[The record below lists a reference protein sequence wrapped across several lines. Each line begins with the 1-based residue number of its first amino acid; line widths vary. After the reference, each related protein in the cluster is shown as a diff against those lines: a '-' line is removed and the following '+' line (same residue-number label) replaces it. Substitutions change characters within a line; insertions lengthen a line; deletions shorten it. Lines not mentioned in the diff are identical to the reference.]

1 MILAIIGAGRIGLAV
16 KKLLKDDF
24 DIKIGDT
31 RVAAET
37 HGISGIDFID
47 ATDLKM
53 LSSYLDYSDVVLSAV
68 NYKFSRDI
76 LQLAL
81 KKGKHYVDLTEDV
94 ETTKWIQEFTI
105 QEQNVS
111 VIPQCGLAPGAINII
126 GGHLARQFEKPMS
139 LKLRVG
145 ALPLYSANRM
155 SYYLSWNTAGLLNEY
170 VNMCDAIVNRG
181 RIKVKP
187 LEGVEKIIIDGI
199 EYEAF
204 NTSGGVGTLT
214 DTYWL
219 KINELDY
226 KTIRYPGHVD
236 YLRFMFEDLGLKGRI
251 DLANEIFNQNVP
263 TTTDDV
269 VIFFVKATG
278 YNNGNLT
285 EKNWVCKIYGK
296 DGLTAIERATA
307 SGVAEVLCML
317 KDKKLKSGF
326 VKQEDIPFETFING
340 RFGKIYI
347 DEFPEYL
354 KINQKV
360 A

>member
-16 KKLLKDDF
+16 KKLLKDNF
-24 DIKIGDT
+24 KIKICDT
-31 RVAAET
+31 KVAAET
-37 HGISGIDFID
+37 AGISGIDFID
-47 ATDLKM
+47 ASDLKM

-76 LQLAL
+76 VQLAL
-81 KKGKHYVDLTEDV
+81 KKGKHYIDLTEDV
-94 ETTKWIQEFTI
+94 GTTKWIQEFTM
-105 QEQNVS
+105 QEQRVS

-126 GGHLARQFEKPMS
+126 GGYLARQFEKPVS

-170 VNMCDAIVNRG
+170 VNMCDAIVD
-181 RIKVKP
+181 RIRLKVKP
-187 LEGVEKIIIDGI
+187 LEGVEKIIIDGT

-214 DTYWL
+214 DTFWL

-236 YLRFMFEDLGLKGRI
+236 YLRFMFEDLGLKNNME
-251 DLANEIFNQNVP
+251 LANDIFNQNVP

-278 YNNGNLT
+278 YNNGDLT

-296 DGLTAIERATA
+296 DGMTAIERATA

-326 VKQEDIPFETFING
+326 VKQEDIPFDDFING
-340 RFGKIYI
+340 KFGAIYQTI
-347 DEFPEYL
+347 
-354 KINQKV
+354 
-360 A
+360 

>member
-1 MILAIIGAGRIGLAV
+1 MRLVIIGAGRIGLAV
-16 KKLLKDDF
+16 RKLLKDDF

-37 HGISGIDFID
+37 HGISGIDFVD
-47 ATDLKM
+47 ASDLKM

-170 VNMCDAIVNRG
+170 VNMCDAIVDSG

-236 YLRFMFEDLGLKGRI
+236 YLRFMFEDLGLKNRI

-263 TTTDDV
+263 MTTDDV

-278 YNNGNLT
+278 YNNGDLT

-296 DGLTAIERATA
+296 DGMTAIERATA

-340 RFGKIYI
+340 KFGEIYGTT
-347 DEFPEYL
+347 
-354 KINQKV
+354 
-360 A
+360 

>member
-37 HGISGIDFID
+37 HGISGIDFVD
-47 ATDLKM
+47 ASDLKM

-105 QEQNVS
+105 QEQTVS
-111 VIPQCGLAPGAINII
+111 IIPQCGLAPGAINII
-126 GGHLARQFEKPMS
+126 GGHLASQFEKPVS

-170 VNMCDAIVNRG
+170 VNMCDAIVDRT
-181 RIKVKP
+181 RMKVKP
-187 LEGVEKIIIDGI
+187 LEGVEKIIIDGT

-219 KINELDY
+219 KINNLDY

-236 YLRFMFEDLGLKGRI
+236 YLRFMFEDLGLKNNI
-251 DLANEIFNQNVP
+251 ELANDIFNQNVP

-278 YNNGNLT
+278 YNNGDLT

-296 DGLTAIERATA
+296 DGMTAIERATA

-317 KDKKLKSGF
+317 KDEKLKPGF

-340 RFGKIYI
+340 KFGAIYGTTL
-347 DEFPEYL
+347 E
-354 KINQKV
+354 Q
-360 A
+360 

>member
-37 HGISGIDFID
+37 HGISGIDFVD
-47 ATDLKM
+47 ASDLKM

-105 QEQNVS
+105 QEQTVS
-111 VIPQCGLAPGAINII
+111 IIPQCGLAPGAINII
-126 GGHLARQFEKPMS
+126 GGHLASQFEKPVS

-170 VNMCDAIVNRG
+170 VNMCDAIVDRT
-181 RIKVKP
+181 RMKVKP
-187 LEGVEKIIIDGI
+187 LEGVEKIIIDGT

-219 KINELDY
+219 KINNLDY

-236 YLRFMFEDLGLKGRI
+236 YLRFMFEDLGLKNNI
-251 DLANEIFNQNVP
+251 ELANDIFNQNVP

-278 YNNGNLT
+278 YNNGDLT

-296 DGLTAIERATA
+296 DGMTAIERATA

-317 KDKKLKSGF
+317 KDEKLKPGF

-340 RFGKIYI
+340 KFGAIYGTKL
-347 DEFPEYL
+347 E
-354 KINQKV
+354 Q
-360 A
+360 

>member
-16 KKLLKDDF
+16 EKLLKDDF
-24 DIKIGDT
+24 EIKMCDT

-37 HGISGIDFID
+37 YGTTLPIIDFVD
-47 ATDLKM
+47 ASDTKM
-53 LSSYLDYSDVVLSAV
+53 LSSFLDHSDIVLSAV
-68 NYKFSRDI
+68 NYKFSKDI

-94 ETTKWIQEFTI
+94 ETTKWIQGFTV
-105 QEQNVS
+105 QEKSIS

-126 GGHLARQFEKPMS
+126 GGHLARQFEKPVS

-170 VNMCDAIVNRG
+170 VNPCDAIVDRG
-181 RIKVKP
+181 KIKVKP
-187 LEGVEKIIIDGI
+187 LEGVEKIIIDGT

-204 NTSGGVGTLT
+204 NTSGGVGTLAE
-214 DTYWL
+214 TYWL

-236 YLRFMFEDLGLKGRI
+236 YLRFMFEDLGLKNNME
-251 DLANEIFNQNVP
+251 LANNIFNQNVP

-269 VIFFVKATG
+269 VVFFAKATG
-278 YNNGNLT
+278 YNNGALT

-326 VKQEDIPFETFING
+326 VKQEEIPFDDFING
-340 RFGKIYI
+340 KFGAIYQTI
-347 DEFPEYL
+347 
-354 KINQKV
+354 
-360 A
+360 

>member
-1 MILAIIGAGRIGLAV
+1 MRLVIIGAGRIGLAV

-24 DIKIGDT
+24 DIKMGDT

-37 HGISGIDFID
+37 HGISGIDFVD

-170 VNMCDAIVNRG
+170 VNMCDAIVDRG

-236 YLRFMFEDLGLKGRI
+236 YLRFMFEDLGLKNNI
-251 DLANEIFNQNVP
+251 ELANDIFNQNVP

-278 YNNGNLT
+278 YNNGDLT

-296 DGLTAIERATA
+296 DGMTAIERATA

-317 KDKKLKSGF
+317 KDKKLKPGF
-326 VKQEDIPFETFING
+326 VKQEDVPFEPFING
-340 RFGKIYI
+340 KFGAIYGTKL
-347 DEFPEYL
+347 E
-354 KINQKV
+354 Q
-360 A
+360 

>member
-1 MILAIIGAGRIGLAV
+1 VILAIIGAGRIGLAV
-16 KKLLKDDF
+16 KQLLKDDF
-24 DIKIGDT
+24 EIKICDT
-31 RVAAET
+31 RVAGET
-37 HGISGIDFID
+37 AGISGIDFVD
-47 ATDLKM
+47 ASNLEM
-53 LSSYLDYSDVVLSAV
+53 LGSFLNRSDVVLSAT
-68 NYKFSRDI
+68 NYKLNKDI

-94 ETTKWIQEFTI
+94 ETTKWIQEFTM
-105 QEQNVS
+105 QEQSVS

-126 GGHLARQFEKPMS
+126 GGHLARQFENLVS

-145 ALPLYSANRM
+145 ALPLYPANRM
-155 SYYLSWNTAGLLNEY
+155 SYYLSWNTVGLLNEY
-170 VNMCDAIVNRG
+170 VNMCDAIVNR
-181 RIKVKP
+181 IQMKVKP
-187 LEGVEKIIIDGI
+187 LEGVEKIIIDGT

-236 YLRFMFEDLGLKGRI
+236 YLRFMFEDLGLKHNI
-251 DLANEIFNQNVP
+251 ELASDIFNQNVP

-278 YNNGNLT
+278 YNNGDLT

-296 DGLTAIERATA
+296 DGMTAIERATA

-340 RFGKIYI
+340 KFGAIY
-347 DEFPEYL
+347 
-354 KINQKV
+354 KV
-360 A
+360 Q

>member
-16 KKLLKDDF
+16 KKLLKDNF
-24 DIKIGDT
+24 KIKICDT
-31 RVAAET
+31 KVAAET
-37 HGISGIDFID
+37 AGISGIDFID
-47 ATDLKM
+47 ASDLKM

-76 LQLAL
+76 VQLAL
-81 KKGKHYVDLTEDV
+81 KKGKHYIDLTEDV
-94 ETTKWIQEFTI
+94 GTTKWIQEFTM
-105 QEQNVS
+105 QEQRVS

-126 GGHLARQFEKPMS
+126 GGYLARQFEKPVS

-170 VNMCDAIVNRG
+170 VNMCDAIVD
-181 RIKVKP
+181 RIRLKVKP
-187 LEGVEKIIIDGI
+187 LEGVEKIIIDGT

-214 DTYWL
+214 DTFWL

-236 YLRFMFEDLGLKGRI
+236 YLCFMFEDLGLKNNME
-251 DLANEIFNQNVP
+251 LANDIFNQNVP

-278 YNNGNLT
+278 YNNGDLT

-296 DGLTAIERATA
+296 DGMTAIERATA

-326 VKQEDIPFETFING
+326 VKQEDIPFDDFING
-340 RFGKIYI
+340 KFGAIYQTI
-347 DEFPEYL
+347 
-354 KINQKV
+354 
-360 A
+360 

>member
-1 MILAIIGAGRIGLAV
+1 
-16 KKLLKDDF
+16 
-24 DIKIGDT
+24 
-31 RVAAET
+31 
-37 HGISGIDFID
+37 
-47 ATDLKM
+47 M
-53 LSSYLDYSDVVLSAV
+53 LSQYLDYSDIVLSAV
-68 NYKFSRDI
+68 NYKLNKDI

-81 KKGKHYVDLTEDV
+81 KKKKHYVDLTEDV
-94 ETTKWIQEFTI
+94 DTTTWIREWTKT
-105 QEQNVS
+105 EVNPNTDNKAS

-126 GGHLARQFEKPMS
+126 GGHLARQFENPVS

-170 VNMCDAIVNRG
+170 VNLCDAIVDRI

-187 LEGVEKIIIDGI
+187 LEGVEKIIIDGT

-214 DTYWL
+214 DTFWL

-236 YLRFMFEDLGLKGRI
+236 YLRFMFEDLGLKNNME
-251 DLANEIFNQNVP
+251 LANDIFNQNVP

-278 YNNGNLT
+278 YNNGDLT

-317 KDKKLKSGF
+317 KDKKLNPGF
-326 VKQEDIPFETFING
+326 VKQEDIPFDDFING
-340 RFGKIYI
+340 KFGAIYQTI
-347 DEFPEYL
+347 
-354 KINQKV
+354 
-360 A
+360 

>member
-1 MILAIIGAGRIGLAV
+1 VFLSNNQPNSEKKMRLAIIGAGRIGLAV
-16 KKLLKDDF
+16 KQLLQDDF
-24 DIKIGDT
+24 EIQICDT
-31 RVAAET
+31 RVAADT
-37 HGISGIDFID
+37 AGISGIDWID
-47 ATDLKM
+47 ASDTKM
-53 LSSYLDYSDVVLSAV
+53 LSQYLDYSDVVLSAT
-68 NYKFSRDI
+68 NFKLNKNI

-81 KKGKHYVDLTEDV
+81 KKGKHYIDLTEDV
-94 ETTKWIQEFTI
+94 NTTNWIQEHSKDAS
-105 QEQNVS
+105 VS

-126 GGHLARQFEKPMS
+126 GGHLASQFEKLVS

-145 ALPLYSANRM
+145 ALPLYPANRM

-170 VNMCDAIVNRG
+170 VNLCDAIVDGTRM
-181 RIKVKP
+181 KVKP

-236 YLRFMFEDLGLKGRI
+236 YLRFMFEDLGLKNNI
-251 DLANEIFNQNVP
+251 ELANNIFNQNVP

-278 YNNGNLT
+278 YNNGNIT
-285 EKNWVCKIYGK
+285 EKNWVCKIYSK

-326 VKQEDIPFETFING
+326 VKQEDVPFNDFING
-340 RFGKIYI
+340 KFGAIYKTI
-347 DEFPEYL
+347 
-354 KINQKV
+354 
-360 A
+360 

>member
-1 MILAIIGAGRIGLAV
+1 VILAIIGAGRIGLAV
-16 KKLLKDDF
+16 EKLLKDDF
-24 DIKIGDT
+24 EIKMCDT

-37 HGISGIDFID
+37 YGTTLPVIDFVD
-47 ATDLKM
+47 ASDTKM
-53 LSSYLDYSDVVLSAV
+53 LSSFLDYSDVILSAT
-68 NYKFSRDI
+68 NYKFNRDI

-94 ETTKWIQEFTI
+94 ATTNWIREYAKDSS
-105 QEQNVS
+105 VS

-126 GGHLARQFEKPMS
+126 GGHLASQFEKPVS

-145 ALPLYSANRM
+145 ALPLYPTNRM

-170 VNMCDAIVNRG
+170 VNMCDAIVDKG
-181 RIKVKP
+181 KAKVKP
-187 LEGVEKIIIDGI
+187 LEDLEKIIIDGI

-236 YLRFMFEDLGLKGRI
+236 YLRFMFEDLGLKNNI
-251 DLANEIFNQNVP
+251 ELANDIFNQNVP

-278 YNNGNLT
+278 YNNEDLV

-296 DGLTAIERATA
+296 DGMTAIERATA

-317 KDKKLKSGF
+317 KDNKLSTGF
-326 VKQEDIPFETFING
+326 VKQEDIPFDDFING
-340 RFGKIYI
+340 KFGAIYQTI
-347 DEFPEYL
+347 
-354 KINQKV
+354 
-360 A
+360 

>member
-16 KKLLKDDF
+16 EKLLKDDF
-24 DIKIGDT
+24 EIRMCDT

-37 HGISGIDFID
+37 YGTKLPIIDFID
-47 ATDLKM
+47 ASNLEM
-53 LSSYLDYSDVVLSAV
+53 LGSFLNHSDVVLSAV

-76 LQLAL
+76 VQLAL

-94 ETTKWIQEFTI
+94 ETTKWIQGFTV
-105 QEQNVS
+105 QEESVS

-126 GGHLARQFEKPMS
+126 GGHLARQFEKPVS

-170 VNMCDAIVNRG
+170 VNPCDAIVDKG
-181 RIKVKP
+181 KIKVKP
-187 LEGVEKIIIDGI
+187 LEGVEKIIIDGT

-214 DTYWL
+214 ETFWL

-236 YLRFMFEDLGLKGRI
+236 YLRFMFEDLGLKNNME
-251 DLANEIFNQNVP
+251 LANNIFNQNVP

-278 YNNGNLT
+278 YNNGDLT

-296 DGLTAIERATA
+296 DGMTAIERATA

-326 VKQEDIPFETFING
+326 VKQEDIPFETFIKG
-340 RFGKIYI
+340 KFGEIYGTT
-347 DEFPEYL
+347 
-354 KINQKV
+354 
-360 A
+360 

>member
-1 MILAIIGAGRIGLAV
+1 MRLVIIGAGRIGLAV

-24 DIKIGDT
+24 VIKIGDT
-31 RVAAET
+31 RVAADT
-37 HGISGIDFID
+37 HGISGIDFVD

-53 LSSYLDYSDVVLSAV
+53 LSSYLDGYDVVLSAI
-68 NYKFSRDI
+68 NYKFNKDI

-81 KKGKHYVDLTEDV
+81 KKKMHYVDLTEDV
-94 ETTKWIQEFTI
+94 DTTTWIREWTKT
-105 QEQNVS
+105 EVNPNTDNKAS

-126 GGHLARQFEKPMS
+126 GGHLASQFEKPIS

-170 VNMCDAIVNRG
+170 VNLCDAIVDRIQ
-181 RIKVKP
+181 IKVKP

-219 KINELDY
+219 QIDELDY

-236 YLRFMFEDLGLKGRI
+236 YLRFMFEDLGLKKRI
-251 DLANEIFNQNVP
+251 DLANDIFNQNVP

-278 YNNGNLT
+278 YNNGDLT

-296 DGLTAIERATA
+296 DGMTAIERATA

-317 KDKKLKSGF
+317 KDNKLKPGF

-340 RFGKIYI
+340 KFGAIYGTKL
-347 DEFPEYL
+347 E
-354 KINQKV
+354 Q
-360 A
+360 

>member
-37 HGISGIDFID
+37 HGISGIDFVD
-47 ATDLKM
+47 ASDLKM

-170 VNMCDAIVNRG
+170 VNMCDAIVDSG

-263 TTTDDV
+263 MTTDDV

-296 DGLTAIERATA
+296 DGMTAIERATA

>member
-16 KKLLKDDF
+16 KQLLNDDF
-24 DIKIGDT
+24 EIKICDT
-31 RVAAET
+31 RVAADT
-37 HGISGIDFID
+37 AGISGIDWID
-47 ATDLKM
+47 ASDTKM
-53 LSSYLDYSDVVLSAV
+53 LSQYLDYSDVVLSAT
-68 NYKFSRDI
+68 NFKLNKSI

-94 ETTKWIQEFTI
+94 DTTNWIQEYSKDVS
-105 QEQNVS
+105 VS

-126 GGHLARQFEKPMS
+126 GGHLASQFENLVS

-145 ALPLYSANRM
+145 ALPLYPANRM
-155 SYYLSWNTAGLLNEY
+155 SYYLSWNTVGLLNEY
-170 VNMCDAIVNRG
+170 VNMCDAIVDR
-181 RIKVKP
+181 RQIKVKP
-187 LEGVEKIIIDGI
+187 LEGLEKIIIDGT

-236 YLRFMFEDLGLKGRI
+236 YLRFMFEDLGLKHNME
-251 DLANEIFNQNVP
+251 LASDIFNQNVP

-278 YNNGNLT
+278 YNNGDLT

-317 KDKKLKSGF
+317 KDEKLKPGF

-340 RFGKIYI
+340 KFGEIYGTKL
-347 DEFPEYL
+347 E
-354 KINQKV
+354 Q
-360 A
+360 

>member
-1 MILAIIGAGRIGLAV
+1 MRLVIIGAGRIGLAV

-24 DIKIGDT
+24 VIKIGDT
-31 RVAAET
+31 RVAADT
-37 HGISGIDFID
+37 HGISGIDFVD

-53 LSSYLDYSDVVLSAV
+53 LSSYLDGYDVVLSAI
-68 NYKFSRDI
+68 NYKFNKDI

-81 KKGKHYVDLTEDV
+81 KKKMHYVDLTEDV
-94 ETTKWIQEFTI
+94 DTTTWIQKWTNTEVNPNTD
-105 QEQNVS
+105 NKTS

-126 GGHLARQFEKPMS
+126 GGHLASQFEKPIS

-170 VNMCDAIVNRG
+170 VNMCDAIVDRT
-181 RIKVKP
+181 RMKVKP
-187 LEGVEKIIIDGI
+187 LEGVEKIIIDGT

-219 KINELDY
+219 KINNLDY

-236 YLRFMFEDLGLKGRI
+236 YLRFMFEDLGLKNNI
-251 DLANEIFNQNVP
+251 ELANDIFNQNVP

-278 YNNGNLT
+278 YNNGDLT

-296 DGLTAIERATA
+296 DGMTAIERATA

-317 KDKKLKSGF
+317 KDKKLKPGF
-326 VKQEDIPFETFING
+326 VKQEDVPFKTFING
-340 RFGKIYI
+340 KFGAIYGTKL
-347 DEFPEYL
+347 E
-354 KINQKV
+354 Q
-360 A
+360 

>member
-1 MILAIIGAGRIGLAV
+1 
-16 KKLLKDDF
+16 
-24 DIKIGDT
+24 
-31 RVAAET
+31 
-37 HGISGIDFID
+37 
-47 ATDLKM
+47 M
-53 LSSYLDYSDVVLSAV
+53 LSSYLDNSDVVLSAT
-68 NYKFSRDI
+68 NYNFNRDI
-76 LQLAL
+76 VQLAV

-94 ETTKWIQEFTI
+94 ATTNWIREYTKDAS
-105 QEQNVS
+105 VS

-126 GGHLARQFEKPMS
+126 GAHLARQFEKPVS

-181 RIKVKP
+181 KAKVKP
-187 LEGVEKIIIDGI
+187 LEGLEKIIIDGI

-214 DTYWL
+214 ETFWL
-219 KINELDY
+219 QINELDY

-236 YLRFMFEDLGLKGRI
+236 YLRFMFEDLGLKNNI
-251 DLANEIFNQNVP
+251 DLANEIFNNNVP

-278 YNNGNLT
+278 YINDKLT
-285 EKNWVCKIYGK
+285 EKNWVCKIYGENNM
-296 DGLTAIERATA
+296 TAIERATA

-317 KDKKLKSGF
+317 KDNKLSSGF
-326 VKQEDIPFETFING
+326 IKQEDIPFDNFING
-340 RFGKIYI
+340 KFGAIYGT
-347 DEFPEYL
+347 
-354 KINQKV
+354 
-360 A
+360 

>member
-1 MILAIIGAGRIGLAV
+1 MRLVIIGAGRIGLAV

-37 HGISGIDFID
+37 HGISGIDFVD
-47 ATDLKM
+47 ASDLKM

-170 VNMCDAIVNRG
+170 VNMCDAIVDSG

-236 YLRFMFEDLGLKGRI
+236 YLRFMFEDLGLRNRI

-263 TTTDDV
+263 MTTDDV

-340 RFGKIYI
+340 RFGKIYRTTGN
-347 DEFPEYL
+347 
-354 KINQKV
+354 KIPT
-360 A
+360 

>member
-16 KKLLKDDF
+16 EKLLKDDF
-24 DIKIGDT
+24 EIKMCDT

-37 HGISGIDFID
+37 YGTTLPIIDFVD
-47 ATDLKM
+47 ASDTKM
-53 LSSYLDYSDVVLSAV
+53 LSSFLDRSDIVLSTT
-68 NYKFSRDI
+68 NYKLNKDI

-81 KKGKHYVDLTEDV
+81 KKKKHYVDLTEDV
-94 ETTKWIQEFTI
+94 DTTTWIRKWTKTEVNLNTD
-105 QEQNVS
+105 NKTS

-126 GGHLARQFEKPMS
+126 GGYLASQFETPVS

-170 VNMCDAIVNRG
+170 VNMCDAIVNRIQ
-181 RIKVKP
+181 IKVKP
-187 LEGVEKIIIDGI
+187 LEAVEKIVIDGI

-214 DTYWL
+214 DTFWL
-219 KINELDY
+219 KIDELDY

-236 YLRFMFEDLGLKGRI
+236 YLRFMFEDLGLKNNME
-251 DLANEIFNQNVP
+251 LANNIFNQNVP

-296 DGLTAIERATA
+296 DGMTAIERATA

-326 VKQEDIPFETFING
+326 VKQEDIPFDDFING
-340 RFGKIYI
+340 KFGAIYQTI
-347 DEFPEYL
+347 
-354 KINQKV
+354 
-360 A
+360 

>member
-16 KKLLKDDF
+16 EKLLKDDF
-24 DIKIGDT
+24 EIKICDT

-37 HGISGIDFID
+37 YGATLPVIDFID
-47 ATDLKM
+47 ASDLKM
-53 LSSYLDYSDVVLSAV
+53 LSSYLDYSDIVLSAT
-68 NYKFSRDI
+68 NYKFNRDI
-76 LQLAL
+76 VQLAL

-94 ETTKWIQEFTI
+94 TTTNWIREFTM
-105 QEQNVS
+105 QEERVS
-111 VIPQCGLAPGAINII
+111 IIPQCGLAPGAINII
-126 GGHLARQFEKPMS
+126 GGHLASQFEKPVS

-170 VNMCDAIVNRG
+170 VNLCDAIVDRT
-181 RIKVKP
+181 RIKVRP

-236 YLRFMFEDLGLKGRI
+236 YLRFMFEDLGLKNNMK
-251 DLANEIFNQNVP
+251 LANDIFNQNVP

-278 YNNGNLT
+278 YNNGDLI

-296 DGLTAIERATA
+296 DDMTAIERATA

-317 KDKKLKSGF
+317 KDNKLNPGF
-326 VKQEDIPFETFING
+326 VKQEDIPFDNFIEG
-340 RFGKIYI
+340 KFGAIYGT
-347 DEFPEYL
+347 
-354 KINQKV
+354 